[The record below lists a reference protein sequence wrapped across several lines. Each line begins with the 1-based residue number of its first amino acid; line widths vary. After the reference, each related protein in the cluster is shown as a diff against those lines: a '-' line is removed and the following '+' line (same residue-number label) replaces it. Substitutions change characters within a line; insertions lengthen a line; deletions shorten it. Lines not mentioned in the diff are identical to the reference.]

1 MFRLQITRDVAHPAA
16 TRAGLTLR
24 CPERARAAFFAAV
37 AGCVGLPRPHVA
49 LHRAPGAESGPTGW
63 ASVAEHTGNGTVLG
77 AGWADLCA
85 RTPDAVTLPAIR

>member
-1 MFRLQITRDVAHPAA
+1 MFHLEITRDVARPAA

-49 LHRAPGAESGPTGW
+49 LHRAPGDGSGPTGW
-63 ASVAEHTGNGTVLG
+63 ASVAEHTANGTALG
-77 AGWADLCA
+77 PGWAEMCGRTLDAASAA
-85 RTPDAVTLPAIR
+85 R